1 MRCLRLMIGTLC
13 LFLLVL
19 SATAGAQERTPL
31 RVARLPL
38 AVESGSMPSRQILDR
53 LERQID
59 RSLHVP
65 LNGVLK
71 AVEYIPEQE
80 CLEALDQV
88 IRENSARPPRRKETA
103 GILAGRLQADLVVL
117 PVLDGYEQYTT
128 FSWRWDRGEI
138 LHSFASVQITGYDR
152 NKQESFQKSASRI
165 YEDEY
170 SAAGEVSVLAGQAM
184 DEALREAKLR
194 DRIQSWK
201 EAKH

>member
-1 MRCLRLMIGTLC
+1 MRCSRLMIGMLC
-13 LFLLVL
+13 LLLFAL
-19 SATAGAQERTPL
+19 PASAGAQERVPL

-38 AVESGSMPSRQILDR
+38 SVESGSMPSQQVLDR

-88 IRENSARPPRRKETA
+88 IRENGARPPRRKEA
-103 GILAGRLQADLVVL
+103 ARILAERLQADLVVL
-117 PVLDGYEQYTT
+117 PVLDDYEQYTT

-138 LHSFASVQITGYDR
+138 LHSFASVQIAGYDR
-152 NKQESFQKSASRI
+152 GKQESFQKSASRI

-170 SAAGEVSVLAGQAM
+170 SIAGEVSVLAGQAM
-184 DEALREAKLR
+184 DEALREAKLH
-194 DRIQSWK
+194 DRIQNWK
-201 EAKH
+201 AAAR

>member
-38 AVESGSMPSRQILDR
+38 AVESSSMPSRQVLDR

-71 AVEYIPEQE
+71 AVE
-80 CLEALDQV
+80 
-88 IRENSARPPRRKETA
+88 
-103 GILAGRLQADLVVL
+103 
-117 PVLDGYEQYTT
+117 
-128 FSWRWDRGEI
+128 
-138 LHSFASVQITGYDR
+138 
-152 NKQESFQKSASRI
+152 
-165 YEDEY
+165 
-170 SAAGEVSVLAGQAM
+170 
-184 DEALREAKLR
+184 
-194 DRIQSWK
+194 
-201 EAKH
+201 